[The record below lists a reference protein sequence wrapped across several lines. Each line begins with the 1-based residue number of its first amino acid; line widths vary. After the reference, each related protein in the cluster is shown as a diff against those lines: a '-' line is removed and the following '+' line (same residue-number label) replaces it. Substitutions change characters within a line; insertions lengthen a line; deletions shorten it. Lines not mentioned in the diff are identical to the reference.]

1 MRREE
6 PLGDDTSYDEAAE
19 AIRSLIDAVVLT
31 PSDGSMTIE
40 LRGDLAAILSLGAAH
55 KAKPGLLSET
65 GLLEQIKMVA
75 GA

>member
-1 MRREE
+1 
-6 PLGDDTSYDEAAE
+6 
-19 AIRSLIDAVVLT
+19 
-31 PSDGSMTIE
+31 MTIE